1 MTMDLKLLFHGLCFI
16 NLLGVL
22 LDLFV
27 VFYFQI
33 LSFLIVYLFIVRS
46 QLVIE
51 NLMGKIIVIVVKCI
65 LFQLLLLYFLKW
77 KDSQRVTRNLG

>member
-1 MTMDLKLLFHGLCFI
+1 MDLKLLFHSLCFI

-33 LSFLIVYLFIVRS
+33 LSFLIVYLLIVRS

>member
-1 MTMDLKLLFHGLCFI
+1 MDLKLLFHSLCFI
-16 NLLGVL
+16 NLVGVF
-22 LDLFV
+22 LDLFG

-33 LSFLIVYLFIVRS
+33 LSFLIVYLLIVRS
-46 QLVIE
+46 HLVIE